1 MSAEDRDSLSDYRL
15 ERFLLSELPE
25 AELEAL
31 RSKLEVDPDLRER
44 LAILE
49 RSNETMHQR
58 YPPEWMSGQIELKLK
73 SRAGGGTKLRT
84 QRSGYR
90 LWAVPLVALVLAV
103 VMVPAL
109 FDRVDDSEEF
119 SEELRIKGGEV
130 GPGLLIYRALENGT
144 ERLQAGAL
152 AQSGDRVQIVYRSG
166 GMPYGA
172 ILSVDGRGAFT
183 QHLPLKGEVAVPL
196 VARDTLDFA
205 YELDDAPHW
214 ERFYLAVAERRFELE
229 ELRTQ
234 LARGSS
240 RELSTGIRLFEF
252 TLKKSNP

>member
-1 MSAEDRDSLSDYRL
+1 M
-15 ERFLLSELPE
+15 
-25 AELEAL
+25 
-31 RSKLEVDPDLRER
+31 
-44 LAILE
+44 
-49 RSNETMHQR
+49 
-58 YPPEWMSGQIELKLK
+58 
-73 SRAGGGTKLRT
+73 
-84 QRSGYR
+84 
-90 LWAVPLVALVLAV
+90 
-103 VMVPAL
+103 
-109 FDRVDDSEEF
+109 
-119 SEELRIKGGEV
+119 
-130 GPGLLIYRALENGT
+130 IYRALENGT

-252 TLKKSNP
+252 TLKKLSLKENMIKFLSKLLKVNSLKQSMEKELITQLIISKETLRS